1 MILKT
6 YQASWRQQKNSLKTG
21 KIELVLFTS
30 KKQLYSELKIKLNGK
45 KLYETGSAKFW
56 EIPADKNLNW
66 KQQVNHMAT
75 KLKKTN
81 AMLSKLR
88 YFLESKTRKSVYYAS
103 FESHLCYTFLFWA
116 QNSNLVKRRH
126 LLQEKSLR
134 LCFFRVEILIQVLY
148 WETSKLL
155 SPLIKLLLKTTSY

>member
-6 YQASWRQQKNSLKTG
+6 YQASWRQQKHSLKTG
-21 KIELVLFTS
+21 KIELVLFIS
-30 KKQLYSELKIKLNGK
+30 KKQLDSELKIKLNGK
-45 KLYETGSAKFW
+45 KLYKTGSAKFW
-56 EIPADKNLNW
+56 GIPADKNLTW

-75 KLKKTN
+75 KLNKTN

-88 YFLESKTRKSVYYAS
+88 YFLESKTRKSVYYTS

-116 QNSNLVKRRH
+116 LH

-134 LCFFRVEILIQVLY
+134 LCFSE
-148 WETSKLL
+148 SKF
-155 SPLIKLLLKTTSY
+155 SYRSFIERP